1 MRRCVNPVG
10 LSGAATSNP
19 DKPPTKFQRRSCCDI
34 FRTIQAAKQFYF
46 HSLPQHPFLLHSRLD
61 QATSMLRQA
70 LSTSSRALR
79 AAPRLPA
86 AARFSRPQ
94 FQTTPSF
101 SLRALQPS
109 ASRWYSESKEQP
121 AEGQASEKTE
131 AKEGNG
137 EADPLAELKQSLEAK
152 DAEARDWKV
161 WLHLASTAPCASRL
175 AWH

>member
-1 MRRCVNPVG
+1 
-10 LSGAATSNP
+10 
-19 DKPPTKFQRRSCCDI
+19 
-34 FRTIQAAKQFYF
+34 
-46 HSLPQHPFLLHSRLD
+46 
-61 QATSMLRQA
+61 MLRQA
-70 LSTSSRALR
+70 LSASSRALR

-121 AEGQASEKTE
+121 AENQTSEKTE
-131 AKEGNG
+131 ANEENG
-137 EADPLAELKQSLEAK
+137 EADPLAELKKNLEAK

-161 WLHLASTAPCASRL
+161 RPHLASSAQGASRL
-175 AWH
+175 TWN